1 MNKTLYKREMKSSW
15 KLLAIFTAILTMYVV
30 LMIMMYTPE
39 MLDMFR
45 QFSSSMPKLM
55 SSFNMDFSAESLTL
69 LGYLASGLYGFIL
82 IVFPMVFSIIRG
94 NGLVARYVDR
104 GSMASLLAAPV
115 KRRTVAVTQMA
126 VLITGIVWLVLYV
139 TGLQLVTI
147 AAHAP
152 EQGDTGLLLKM
163 NFGLLSLHLF
173 IGSIC
178 FLASCAFDETRSSLA
193 VGAGVPG
200 VMFILQ
206 LLSQAGE
213 KTRPFRYATFFT
225 LFDPDAMVAGEAGAM
240 TGVWILL
247 AGAAALYTLAVV
259 IFTRRDLSV

>member
-1 MNKTLYKREMKSSW
+1 MNGTLYKREMKSSW
-15 KLLAIFTAILTMYVV
+15 KLLAIFSAILTMYVV

-39 MLDMFR
+39 MLTMFR
-45 QFSSSMPKLM
+45 QFSQSMPQLM
-55 SSFNMDFSAESLTL
+55 ASFNMNFSAESLTL
-69 LGYLASGLYGFIL
+69 LGYLSSGLYGFIL

-94 NGLVARYVDR
+94 NGLIARYVDR

-126 VLITGIVWLVLYV
+126 VLITGIVWMVVYV
-139 TGLQLVTI
+139 TVLEIVTI
-147 AAHAP
+147 AAHSPDQA
-152 EQGDTGLLLKM
+152 DTSILLKL
-163 NFGLLSLHLF
+163 NVGLLSLHLF
-173 IGSIC
+173 IGGVC
-178 FLASCAFDETRSSLA
+178 FLASCIFDETRYSLA

-213 KTRPFRYATFFT
+213 QTKPFQYATFFT
-225 LFDPDAMVAGEAGAM
+225 LFNPDAIVAGESGAM

-247 AGAAALYTLAVV
+247 AGAVILYAIAVGV
-259 IFTRRDLSV
+259 FTRRDLSI